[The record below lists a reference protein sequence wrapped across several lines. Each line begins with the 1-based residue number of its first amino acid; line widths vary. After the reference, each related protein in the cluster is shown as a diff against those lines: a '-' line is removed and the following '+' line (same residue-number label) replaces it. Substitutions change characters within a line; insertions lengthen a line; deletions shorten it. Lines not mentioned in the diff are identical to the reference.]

1 MISFCSIGDVH
12 GQYYDFL
19 HLLSLTGKPSTSH
32 TLVFNGDLVDRGSWS
47 TEILLTVLAYKCT
60 SSAIVKG
67 QTQPLTGGTGG
78 LCRAVP
84 EERLCEP
91 RQPRD
96 DGHEPCLWLRG
107 VSLRSAYRSLKRPLT
122 RHLLQGEANKKYG
135 AQAYKLS
142 EEVFTARKS
151 LSQATL
157 CRRPFLTLHR
167 EHQQFPWRP

>member
-1 MISFCSIGDVH
+1 MNRVYGYEVCLF
-12 GQYYDFL
+12 
-19 HLLSLTGKPSTSH
+19 
-32 TLVFNGDLVDRGSWS
+32 DRP
-47 TEILLTVLAYKCT
+47 T
-60 SSAIVKG
+60 
-67 QTQPLTGGTGG
+67 
-78 LCRAVP
+78 
-84 EERLCEP
+84 
-91 RQPRD
+91 
-96 DGHEPCLWLRG
+96 
-107 VSLRSAYRSLKRPLT
+107 RSLKRPLT